1 MAVEAVGSKFS
12 RNNHLI
18 VAVMCIVFGAWFA
31 YDGWIN
37 KEYQEEQTREDGTP
51 TANLQFNR
59 YAPVGLLA
67 IAVYSL
73 VAAAGVKSKR
83 VVADEQ
89 GLTINNKITI
99 PYSNVTHID
108 KRAFEKEGH
117 FTVGYKEAD
126 ADQTLKL
133 SDRKYDNLGA
143 LLDELILRTG
153 AAPADENQ
161 EQSS

>member
-12 RNNHLI
+12 RNNNLI
-18 VAVMCIVFGAWFA
+18 VAAMCIVFGAWFA

-37 KEYQEEQTREDGTP
+37 KEYEKDQTREDGTP
-51 TANLQFNR
+51 SANLQFNR

-89 GLTINNKITI
+89 GITVNGKTTI
-99 PYSNVTHID
+99 PYSSFTHID
-108 KRAFEKEGH
+108 QRVFKKEGH
-117 FTVGYKEAD
+117 FTIGYKEAD
-126 ADQTLKL
+126 TDQILKL
-133 SDRKYDNLGA
+133 SDRKYDNLGV
-143 LLDELILRTG
+143 LLDELIRRTG
-153 AAPADENQ
+153 AAPAEEKQEN
-161 EQSS
+161 S